1 MKKHKSKSCKS
12 KDWDVITFLNLK
24 CKKYIDTKKEI
35 QNRSEIWQEKSSTL
49 ELIRWMKVKITYT
62 NFIYQIGNFSFLRMI
77 LCGGGAKNEYFFKL
91 LVGMCIGV
99 TPL

>member
-1 MKKHKSKSCKS
+1 
-12 KDWDVITFLNLK
+12 
-24 CKKYIDTKKEI
+24 
-35 QNRSEIWQEKSSTL
+35 
-49 ELIRWMKVKITYT
+49 MKVKITYT
-62 NFIYQIGNFSFLRMI
+62 SFIYQIDNFFFLRMI